1 MDLNGKINRLLVKM
15 TSLCAHGEGGKILKR
30 VFSEKK

>member
-1 MDLNGKINRLLVKM
+1 MELNGKMERLLVKM
-15 TSLCAHGEGGKILKR
+15 TSLRAHGEGGKILKR